1 MRNIKF
7 LAACL
12 YLTLIFCS
20 VTDAK
25 DWRGIVP
32 LHSTRADVERLLGV
46 SSHPCKCSYDLGSER
61 ITFIYSSE
69 EDPCAN
75 GISYWPRVPRDT
87 VLEILVRP
95 KTKLLFSDLGFDK
108 SKYKKVGDAD
118 LAYIN
123 YYTNNVEGVLVQV
136 SACDDV
142 VMNIYY
148 RSAADDNTPVCPEG
162 SGILDPAYP
171 SKFDEYGHISFGE
184 EKAHL
189 DNFAIYLQS
198 EFDAEGYIVVHT
210 GKRSRISEA
219 QKRAERAK
227 KYVVTKHRIEV
238 SRIVAA
244 GFGDREERVIELIF
258 RPRSF
263 LSAFGT
269 VRSLNCPQRRL
280 TSR

>member
-1 MRNIKF
+1 M
-7 LAACL
+7 
-12 YLTLIFCS
+12 FCG

-46 SSHPCKCSYDLGSER
+46 SPHPCKCRYDLGSER
-61 ITFIYSSE
+61 IKFIYSSE
-69 EDPCAN
+69 EDPCAS
-75 GISYWPRVPRDT
+75 GIPFWPRVPRDT

-108 SKYKKVGDAD
+108 SKYKKGGDAN

-123 YYTNNVEGVLVQV
+123 YYANNAEGVIVQV

-142 VMNIYY
+142 VMSIYH
-148 RSAADDNTPVCPEG
+148 RPAADDDTPVCPKG
-162 SGILDPAYP
+162 DGILDPASP
-171 SKFDEYGHISFGE
+171 NKFDEYGYISFAE

-198 EFDAEGYIVVHT
+198 ELDAEGYIVVHSAR
-210 GKRSRISEA
+210 RSRISEA

-238 SRIVAA
+238 SRIVAV
-244 GFGDREERVIELIF
+244 GFGDREEQVVELIF
-258 RPRSF
+258 RPLSF
-263 LSAFGT
+263 VSPFGA
-269 VRSLNCPQRRL
+269 VKSLNCPHRRL

>member
-1 MRNIKF
+1 M
-7 LAACL
+7 
-12 YLTLIFCS
+12 FCS

-46 SSHPCKCSYDLGSER
+46 SPHPCKCSYDLGSER
-61 ITFIYSSE
+61 ITFLYSSE
-69 EDPCAN
+69 EDPCAR
-75 GISYWPRVPRDT
+75 GISFLPKVPRDT

-95 KTKLLFSDLGFDK
+95 KTKLLFSDLRLDK
-108 SKYKKVGDAD
+108 SKYKKGGDHS

-123 YYTNNVEGVLVQV
+123 YYTNNAEGVLVQV

-142 VMNIYY
+142 VMSINYQP
-148 RSAADDNTPVCPEG
+148 AADDDTPVCTEG
-162 SGILDPAYP
+162 NAIFDPAYP
-171 SKFDEYGHISFGE
+171 SKFDEYGYISFAQ
-184 EKAHL
+184 EKERL

-198 EFDAEGYIVVHT
+198 QLDAEGYIVVHA
-210 GKRSRISEA
+210 GKRSSINDA

-238 SRIVAA
+238 SRIVAV
-244 GFGDREERVIELIF
+244 GFGDRDEQVVELIF

-263 LSAFGT
+263 LSPYGV